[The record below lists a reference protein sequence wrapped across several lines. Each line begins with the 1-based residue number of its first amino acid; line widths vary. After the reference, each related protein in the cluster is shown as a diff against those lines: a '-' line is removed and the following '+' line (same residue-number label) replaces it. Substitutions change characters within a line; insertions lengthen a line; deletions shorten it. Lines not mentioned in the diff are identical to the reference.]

1 MDQECLK
8 RNEEL
13 KSYPRMFDW
22 VDRWAKEKPKSLA
35 IIEYSTGEEI
45 TWKDFATKSKAFAAK
60 LLSIGI
66 KKGNI
71 VATSLPALKEHVYL
85 MYACYRIGAIICP
98 LDVRLKIP
106 EVDYCFSKLK
116 PKAYFCLGNTPM
128 NNFRPIIEA
137 MIAKYG
143 KQNGGSC
150 EFFIQFQKEQDQI
163 VKGAIGIT
171 EFAADIP
178 KIFIKALITGKV
190 KKAQSAVGKRDPI
203 VIIFT
208 TGSTGYPK
216 PALLCSENI
225 LVQNIGLAVGFGFM
239 PNDLILVDLPF
250 SHVGTVAEQLGTI
263 IYGGGTA
270 VILNFKPEDP
280 MDAIQKYKVTLLGQI
295 PALFAMQWRLPN
307 YKDYNISSLKFALYG
322 GQAVTRQFLEQL
334 FTMAPRSGSG
344 LGLTETGGFCTYG
357 PLDGTVDDILA
368 SIGFDMPLYPISIR
382 DVMKED
388 GSAGDEKAEGEIGEI
403 TFKGPQTFL
412 GYLGDPVS
420 TCKND
425 LYRWICLYWRFRLI
439 QCHRSTFCRTLKIYH
454 QTQRLSSVSR
464 RSGKFYCV
472 SFERSS
478 C

>member
-1 MDQECLK
+1 M
-8 RNEEL
+8 
-13 KSYPRMFDW
+13 
-22 VDRWAKEKPKSLA
+22 
-35 IIEYSTGEEI
+35 
-45 TWKDFATKSKAFAAK
+45 
-60 LLSIGI
+60 
-66 KKGNI
+66 
-71 VATSLPALKEHVYL
+71 
-85 MYACYRIGAIICP
+85 
-98 LDVRLKIP
+98 
-106 EVDYCFSKLK
+106 
-116 PKAYFCLGNTPM
+116 
-128 NNFRPIIEA
+128 
-137 MIAKYG
+137 
-143 KQNGGSC
+143 
-150 EFFIQFQKEQDQI
+150 
-163 VKGAIGIT
+163 KGAIGIT

-270 VILNFKPEDP
+270 VILNFKPEDT

-344 LGLTETGGFCTYG
+344 LGLTETGGFCTYS

-368 SIGFDMPLYPISIR
+368 SIGFDMPLIP
-382 DVMKED
+382 
-388 GSAGDEKAEGEIGEI
+388 
-403 TFKGPQTFL
+403 
-412 GYLGDPVS
+412 
-420 TCKND
+420 
-425 LYRWICLYWRFRLI
+425 
-439 QCHRSTFCRTLKIYH
+439 
-454 QTQRLSSVSR
+454 SVS
-464 RSGKFYCV
+464 
-472 SFERSS
+472 EML
-478 C
+478 